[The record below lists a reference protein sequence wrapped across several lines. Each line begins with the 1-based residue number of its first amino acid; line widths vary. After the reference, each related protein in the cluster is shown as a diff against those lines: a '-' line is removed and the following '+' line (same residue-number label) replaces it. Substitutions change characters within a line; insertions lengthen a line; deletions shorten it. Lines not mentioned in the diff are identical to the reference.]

1 MAHGPRSN
9 DERTER
15 LKKTASTFD
24 AHASSSASLRLFG
37 SGLQEAEVRIA
48 SSLQDV
54 WAVSLV
60 VGEAPADESLGL
72 SGQSSACS
80 TQLNHPQYAPRS
92 KPQASPESRRCVHR
106 AKSFH
111 RAGWPPDAVPSAL
124 PPWEHVCTTPHL
136 RHVVAKR
143 PPTVKHL
150 KKYHASGPH
159 VHLQEA

>member
-1 MAHGPRSN
+1 VAHGPRSN

-72 SGQSSACS
+72 SAQSSACS
-80 TQLNHPQYAPRS
+80 TQLNHP
-92 KPQASPESRRCVHR
+92 
-106 AKSFH
+106 
-111 RAGWPPDAVPSAL
+111 
-124 PPWEHVCTTPHL
+124 
-136 RHVVAKR
+136 
-143 PPTVKHL
+143 
-150 KKYHASGPH
+150 
-159 VHLQEA
+159 